1 MEAETVFKMKNIQV
15 GIIGGAG
22 YTAGELVRLLINHPN
37 ADINFV
43 YSTSN
48 AGNKISSIHQDLLG
62 DLDMKFTDTVN
73 PEVDVL
79 FLCLGHGNSI
89 KFLSSNTFSEN
100 TKIIDLGS
108 DFRLEN
114 DKVFNGK
121 TFVYGLPELQIEAIK
136 KANYIANP
144 GCFATAIQLA
154 LLPLAEKG
162 LLNNDVHI
170 NAVTGATGA
179 GTSLSETSH
188 FPWRDNNFSYYKPFT
203 HQHLG
208 EINQSVKQ
216 LQNTFSSEIL
226 FMPNRGNFSRG
237 IFATVYTNFEGSLEE
252 AKDIYKTFYKDA
264 KYTFLSED
272 MLHLKQV
279 VNTNKCLI
287 HLHKHNNKL
296 LVTSI
301 IDNLLKG
308 ASGQAVQNM
317 NLMFGL
323 EETTGLGL
331 KATYF

>member
-1 MEAETVFKMKNIQV
+1 MKNIQV

-22 YTAGELVRLLINHPN
+22 YTAGELVRLLINHPH
-37 ADINFV
+37 AEINFV

-100 TKIIDLGS
+100 TKIIDLGN

-121 TFVYGLPELQIEAIK
+121 TFVYGLPELQREDIK

-144 GCFATAIQLA
+144 GCFATAIQLS

-216 LQNTFSSEIL
+216 LQNGFGSEII
-226 FMPNRGNFSRG
+226 FMPNRGDFSRG
-237 IFATVYTNFEGSLEE
+237 IFATMYTSFDGTLEE
-252 AKDIYKTFYKDA
+252 AKEIFKAFYKDA
-264 KYTFLSED
+264 KFTFVSDD

-308 ASGQAVQNM
+308 ASGQAIQNM

-323 EETTGLGL
+323 EEATGLQI

>member
-1 MEAETVFKMKNIQV
+1 MKNIQV

-22 YTAGELVRLLINHPN
+22 YTAGELIRLLINHPEVEI
-37 ADINFV
+37 DFV

-100 TKIIDLGS
+100 TKIIDLGN

>member
-1 MEAETVFKMKNIQV
+1 MKNIQV

-22 YTAGELVRLLINHPN
+22 YTAGELIRLLINHPESEI
-37 ADINFV
+37 DFV
-43 YSTSN
+43 FSTSN

-100 TKIIDLGS
+100 TKIIDLGN

>member
-1 MEAETVFKMKNIQV
+1 MKQIQV

-22 YTAGELVRLLINHPN
+22 YTAGELIRLLINHPKTE
-37 ADINFV
+37 INFV

-48 AGNKISSIHQDLLG
+48 AGNKISEIHQDLEG
-62 DLDMKFTDTVN
+62 DLDLKFTDAVN
-73 PEVDVL
+73 PNVDVL
-79 FLCLGHGNSI
+79 FLCLGHGNSV
-89 KFLSSNTFSEN
+89 KFLSTNKFSDN
-100 TKIIDLGS
+100 TKIIDLGN
-108 DFRLEN
+108 DFRLEA
-114 DKVFNGK
+114 DKLFEGK
-121 TFVYGLPELQIEAIK
+121 TFIYGLPELQRETIK
-136 KANYIANP
+136 KANYVANP

-154 LLPLAEKG
+154 LLPLANKG

-216 LQNTFSSEIL
+216 LQNGFKSDIL

-237 IFATVYTNFEGSLEE
+237 IFATVYTDFEGTVEE
-252 AKDIYKTFYKDA
+252 GKDMYNTFYEDA
-264 KYTFLSED
+264 KFTFVAD
-272 MLHLKQV
+272 DFLHLKQV

-287 HLHKHNNKL
+287 HLHKHKGKL
-296 LVTSI
+296 LITSI

-308 ASGQAVQNM
+308 ASGQAIQNM
-317 NLMFGL
+317 NLIFGL
-323 EETTGLGL
+323 EETTGLHL